1 MAEYNLSFD
10 DLYKVS
16 GFAEAVAAASTGND
30 VPIKDILFMNGV
42 DVTQPVT
49 YASNTHR
56 TLTGKQYTGIRVE
69 GSERT
74 DPEWIASGC
83 ASMEAKIEAGTDDI
97 TLRQVLRRMKYEGIS
112 DKVIRNL

>member
-16 GFAEAVAAASTGND
+16 GFVEAVRALSTDND
-30 VPIKDILFMNGV
+30 APIKAILFTNGM

-49 YASNTHR
+49 YATNTHR

-69 GSERT
+69 GMERT
-74 DPEWIASGC
+74 DPDWIASGC

-97 TLRQVLRRMKYEGIS
+97 TLRQVLRRMKYEGIQ